1 MDEDSEDIAITH
13 DRYKADRWSV
23 EHKDGLTL
31 KQALRE
37 VERRMKRYK
46 FVPPSP
52 STPEEVAR
60 MKAWAEKMLPIFE
73 KNPYLELLKTGIVQ
87 MDQFP
92 TSAGRDIK

>member
-46 FVPPSP
+46 FVPPRQ

-73 KNPYLELLKTGIVQ
+73 KNPYLDLVEGGRFQ
-87 MDQFP
+87 PDQFLS
-92 TSAGRDIK
+92 SAGRDIK